1 MLNMQ
6 NFHKL
11 LGNTSKKADA
21 YYQAMHLLTKAS
33 RTQMRTLD
41 SDLSWQD
48 WAEQNKKS

>member
-6 NFHKL
+6 TFYKL
-11 LGNTSKKADA
+11 LSPKSKGTDA
-21 YYQAMHLLTKAS
+21 YFKTMHLLTRTS
-33 RTQMRTLD
+33 RTQMQALE